1 MKNSFKI
8 VLMVVICLAISGCFK
23 RDDLEDV
30 NIYTT
35 VYPVEFITDQLYGE
49 NSQIYSIYP
58 DEVDVN
64 TYELTEKQI
73 NDYSKAAIFVYNG
86 LTNEKQVARDFL
98 NKNEDLQIIDVS
110 YGLKYSNSVEE
121 LWLSPNNF
129 LMLATN
135 VKNNLQEFIKNK
147 LIKEEIEDNFKVL
160 EEKLSLLDA
169 ELRSVAASAKE
180 NDKNTIVVSDSVFKF
195 LEGYGFNVIDLS
207 DEETVLTNLKEK
219 FENDDYKYIF
229 VRDDQ
234 ELNEDLKEF
243 VNECDAELVT
253 VDMMTVLDE
262 NQRKNNDNY
271 LTIMNTFMENIK
283 NAVLN

>member
-35 VYPVEFITDQLYGE
+35 VYPVEFITDQLYGD
-49 NSQIYSIYP
+49 NSKIYSIYP

-147 LIKEEIEDNFKVL
+147 LIKEEIEDNFKAL

-243 VNECDAELVT
+243 VNECDAELIT

>member
-129 LMLATN
+129 LKLATN

-243 VNECDAELVT
+243 VNECDAELII

>member
-180 NDKNTIVVSDSVFKF
+180 NDKNTIVVSDSVFEF

-243 VNECDAELVT
+243 VNECDAELIT

>member
-234 ELNEDLKEF
+234 ELIEDLKEF
-243 VNECDAELVT
+243 VNECDAELIT